1 MEKKIMKCPMCGTEM
16 VSGREN
22 FKYEASGLDYVT
34 LVNIE
39 VRRCGKCG
47 EWEAVIPH
55 MEDLHR
61 VIARTIARLPSR
73 LRGNEIRFLRTYLGL
88 SSADAAEMLGVAPG
102 TMSRWEN
109 EKSKSEMSLGFE
121 RLLRLMVF
129 NRDPVQSYPLDELKE
144 KRTRALKKPSPI
156 RFLRK
161 GQDWQSATA

>member
-1 MEKKIMKCPMCGTEM
+1 MKCPMCGTVM
-16 VSGREN
+16 MSGREN

-55 MEDLHR
+55 MEGLHR
-61 VIARTIARLPSR
+61 VIARTIAKFPTR
-73 LRGNEIRFLRTYLGL
+73 LRGDEIRFLRTYLGL
-88 SSADAAEMLGVAPG
+88 SSADCAELLGVAPA

-121 RLLRLMVF
+121 RMLRLMVF
-129 NRDPVQSYPLDELKE
+129 NREPIQSYPLSELAE
-144 KRTRALKKPSPI
+144 KRSPAPKKPPTMHF
-156 RFLRK
+156 RRN
-161 GQDWQSATA
+161 GQDWQSAAA